1 MTDVL
6 GRGAALSVLMGGLA
20 GTGLRL
26 AIDALLPHGDDG
38 FPLSTL
44 LINVTGSFALGMLV
58 SRVWPVA
65 PVWLRA
71 GLGAGLLGSFTTFSA
86 VVASVFTLAREQEA
100 GLAVGYLVITLAAGW
115 LAAAAGIRLG
125 AGRPTQIGPE
135 E

>member
-1 MTDVL
+1 MTARALLAVL
-6 GRGAALSVLMGGLA
+6 AGGLT
-20 GTGLRL
+20 GTALRL
-26 AIDALLPHGDDG
+26 GIDALLPHGDDG

-44 LINVTGSFALGMLV
+44 LINVTGSFVLGMLV

-71 GLGAGLLGSFTTFSA
+71 GLGAGLLGAFTTFSA
-86 VVASVFTLAREQEA
+86 VVASLFTLTRANEA
-100 GLAVGYLVITLAAGW
+100 GLAVGYLAVTVAAGW
-115 LAAAAGIRLG
+115 LAAIAGIRLV

>member
-1 MTDVL
+1 VSPRAIAAVL
-6 GRGAALSVLMGGLA
+6 AGGLI
-20 GTGLRL
+20 GTALRL
-26 AIDALLPHGDDG
+26 GIDALLPHADDG

-44 LINVTGSFALGMLV
+44 LINVIGSFVLGMLV

-86 VVASVFTLAREQEA
+86 VVASVFTLARADEA
-100 GLAVGYLVITLAAGW
+100 GLALLYLAITLAAGW
-115 LAAAAGIRLG
+115 LAAALGIRLEIRLG
-125 AGRPTQIGPE
+125 GGRPTQIGPE

>member
-1 MTDVL
+1 MLAVL
-6 GRGAALSVLMGGLA
+6 VGGLC

-26 AIDALLPHGDDG
+26 AIDALLPHPDDG

-44 LINVTGSFALGMLV
+44 LINVAGSFALGMLV

-86 VVASVFTLAREQEA
+86 VVASGFTLTREHET
-100 GLAVGYLVITLAAGW
+100 GLAIAYLVITLAAGW

-125 AGRPTQIGPE
+125 AGNPARIEP
-135 E
+135 

>member
-1 MTDVL
+1 MNVI
-6 GRGAALSVLMGGLA
+6 AVIVGGLI

-26 AIDALLPHGDDG
+26 AIDALLPHADDG
-38 FPLSTL
+38 FPWSTL
-44 LINVTGSFALGMLV
+44 LINVAGSFTLGMLV

-71 GLGAGLLGSFTTFSA
+71 GLGAGLLGAFTTFSA
-86 VVASVFTLAREQEA
+86 VVASAFTLTRANEA
-100 GLAVGYLVITLAAGW
+100 GLAVVYLVVSLAAGW
-115 LAAAAGIRLG
+115 LAAIVGLRLG

>member
-1 MTDVL
+1 VTPRAILAVL
-6 GRGAALSVLMGGLA
+6 AGGLI

-26 AIDALLPHGDDG
+26 GVDTLLPHGDDG
-38 FPLSTL
+38 FPLATL
-44 LINVTGSFALGMLV
+44 LINVTGSFVLGMLV

-86 VVASVFTLAREQEA
+86 VVASVVTLTRAHGA
-100 GLAVGYLVITLAAGW
+100 GLAVVYLVVSLAAGW
-115 LAAAAGIRLG
+115 LAAIAGIRLG

>member
-1 MTDVL
+1 MSPRAILAVL
-6 GRGAALSVLMGGLA
+6 AGGLI

-26 AIDALLPHGDDG
+26 GGDALLPHSDDG

-44 LINVTGSFALGMLV
+44 LINVIGSFVLGMLV

-86 VVASVFTLAREQEA
+86 VVASTLTLARENQA
-100 GLAVGYLVITLAAGW
+100 GLAVLYLVVTLAAGW
-115 LAAAAGIRLG
+115 LAAALGIRLEIRLG
-125 AGRPTQIGPE
+125 GGRPTQIGPE

>member
-1 MTDVL
+1 MSRAAMLAVL
-6 GRGAALSVLMGGLA
+6 VGGLF

-26 AIDALLPHGDDG
+26 AIDALLPHPDHG

-44 LINVTGSFALGMLV
+44 LINVAGSFALGMLV

-86 VVASVFTLAREQEA
+86 VVASGFTLTREHET
-100 GLAVGYLVITLAAGW
+100 GLAIAYLVITLAAGW
-115 LAAAAGIRLG
+115 VAAAVGIRLG
-125 AGRPTQIGPE
+125 AGNPTRIEPE